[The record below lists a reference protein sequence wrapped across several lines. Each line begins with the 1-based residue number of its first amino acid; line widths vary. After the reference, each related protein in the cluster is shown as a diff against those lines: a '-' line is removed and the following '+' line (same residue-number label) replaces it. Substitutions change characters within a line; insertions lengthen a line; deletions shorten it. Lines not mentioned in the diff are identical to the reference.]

1 MPVNETLVVDTIL
14 LVLVGITGIA
24 VIQVR
29 SLFAATMLAG
39 LYSLLMAV
47 VWSNMHALDV
57 AFTEAAVGAGIT
69 TVLLLGTLSA
79 TGRRC
84 RGPDPVNWPAVL
96 ICIATGLLLCYG
108 TLDMPAF
115 GDPEAPIHNHRVP
128 KLLGQDVGKV
138 PGHIPLGSKSKH
150 EPGHGQYDHGDGGD
164 HDGGHGGE
172 DHGEDHDDDHG
183 DDAHHEDGDHG
194 GGHHAHPDDDFAG
207 HVPNTVTSLLAAYRG
222 FDTMFETAV
231 IFTAGASLILLLRRR
246 EDEAEIVEGSASD
259 DESQDTKGGEA

>member
-1 MPVNETLVVDTIL
+1 MPMNETFIVDVIL
-14 LVLVGITGIA
+14 LVLVAITGIA

-69 TVLLLGTLSA
+69 TVLLLGTISA

-84 RGPDPVNWPAVL
+84 RGADPVNWPAVA
-96 ICIATGLLLCYG
+96 ICVATGLLLCYG

-128 KLLGQDVGKV
+128 KLLGQNVGKV
-138 PGHIPLGSKSKH
+138 PGHIPLGSKAKH
-150 EPGHGQYDHGDGGD
+150 Q
-164 HDGGHGGE
+164 GGHGD
-172 DHGEDHDDDHG
+172 DHADDHG
-183 DDAHHEDGDHG
+183 NEGHGDDHADDHADEAHHEEGDHG

-231 IFTAGASLILLLRRR
+231 IFTAGASLVLLLRRR
-246 EDEAEIVEGSASD
+246 EDEAEIVEGSAHGD
-259 DESQDTKGGEA
+259 DEPETKGGEA